1 MPCRR
6 AALLSLAGLALL
18 STVAEAQVE
27 ITFGHIG
34 ERESLFDRSAQE
46 FARRANARLRGRAK
60 VVIYGASQ
68 LGSDLELMK
77 KLKLGTV
84 DLALPST
91 VMSTQVPVFGLFE
104 MPYLVRSRE
113 HMARIRDQIVIPSM
127 APAARKEGYRI
138 IAVWENG
145 ERHITNS
152 KRPIV
157 KPDDLIGLRLRV
169 PQGEWR
175 VKMFRAYG
183 ANPTPL
189 AFSEV
194 YVGLQTG
201 VLDGQENPFAQI
213 HPARFYEVQ
222 KYLSLTGHVY
232 TPAYLTAGRSWD
244 RLPPDVQKIL
254 AEVAKEMEPVVLKLA
269 AELDADLL
277 GKLKRAGM
285 QVNEADRGA
294 FIGASGA
301 IYREFATAL
310 PEGQTLIDRA
320 MALKDAP

>member
-1 MPCRR
+1 MLCRR
-6 AALLSLAGLALL
+6 AALVLLAGLALP
-18 STVAEAQVE
+18 SAAQAQVE
-27 ITFGHIG
+27 ITFGHVG

-60 VVIYGASQ
+60 VMIYGASQ

-91 VMSTQVPVFGLFE
+91 VMSSQVPVFGLFE

-113 HMARIRDQIVIPSM
+113 HMARIRDQIVMPLM
-127 APAARKEGYRI
+127 APAAQKEGYRI

-157 KPDDLIGLRLRV
+157 KPDDLMGLKLRV

-175 VKMFRAYG
+175 VKVFRAYG

-189 AFSEV
+189 AFNEV

-232 TPAYLTAGRSWD
+232 TPAYLVAGRSWD
-244 RLPPDVQKIL
+244 RLAPDVQRIL

-277 GKLKRAGM
+277 DKLKRAGM
-285 QVNEADRGA
+285 QVNEADREA
-294 FIGASGA
+294 FIIASDV
-301 IYREFATAL
+301 IYREFAAAL
-310 PEGQTLIDRA
+310 PEGQSLIDRA
-320 MALKDAP
+320 MALKRGP

>member
-1 MPCRR
+1 MLR
-6 AALLSLAGLALL
+6 AAPWLLACSVLL
-18 STVAEAQVE
+18 STAAEAQVE
-27 ITFGHIG
+27 VTFGHIG

-46 FARRANARLRGRAK
+46 FARRANARLRNKAK
-60 VVIYGASQ
+60 VVVYSSSQ

-91 VMSTQVPVFGLFE
+91 VMSTQLSVFGLFE
-104 MPYLVRSRE
+104 MPYLVKSRD
-113 HMARIRDQIVIPSM
+113 HMARIRDQIVMPLM
-127 APAARKEGYRI
+127 APAAQQAGYRI
-138 IAVWENG
+138 VAVWENG

-157 KPDDLIGLRLRV
+157 KPDDLMGLRLRV

-213 HPARFYEVQ
+213 FPARFYEVQ

-244 RLPPDVQKIL
+244 RLPPDVQKAL
-254 AEVAKEMEPVVLKLA
+254 TEVGEEMQSVVLKLA
-269 AELDADLL
+269 ADLDAELL
-277 GKLKRAGM
+277 DKLKRAGM
-285 QVNEADRGA
+285 QVNEADRDA
-294 FIGASGA
+294 FIEASGA
-301 IYREFATAL
+301 IYREFTAAV
-310 PEGQTLIDRA
+310 PEGRALIDKA
-320 MALKDAP
+320 MALRDGP